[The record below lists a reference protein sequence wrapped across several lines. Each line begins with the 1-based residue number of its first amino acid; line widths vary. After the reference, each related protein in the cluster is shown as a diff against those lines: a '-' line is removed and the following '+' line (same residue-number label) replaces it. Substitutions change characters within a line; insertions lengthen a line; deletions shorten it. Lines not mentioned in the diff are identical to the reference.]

1 MRENNISRGE
11 LCEAVPMGIV
21 ILNMNYKILWVND
34 DILRW
39 EERKEEEIKNKNF
52 LEQIIEED
60 RKFVEESLKKA
71 RELGEAKVDM
81 VRLKNVKGKGY
92 YGELR
97 IRRLNDF
104 FIITLLNRTSEY
116 SESSD
121 LKIIKLAIDHM
132 AEGLVVTDVDGT
144 IIYVNLGFTK
154 ITGYTYEEAIGKNP
168 RILKSGKQSRE
179 FYERMWD
186 TILSGKVWRG
196 ELINRRKDGTFYWEE
211 MIIVPIKDDMGRIVN
226 FVAVKR
232 DITER
237 KRLEEKIEEEREF
250 YRNIIES
257 SPDGIFI
264 ETLDGEIV
272 DLNERAAEMLGY
284 RKEEL
289 ISKNVGI
296 IVPQETRKKLSSV
309 LEILHQKKRVVM
321 EVFNKHK
328 KGYLVPLEL
337 SANLVKIGEIE
348 LVIVTARDLS
358 QRNEI
363 EMRYRA
369 IGEMARDAVIMAD
382 HEGRVEFW
390 NPAAEEIFG
399 YSQEEI
405 LGKKFIDM
413 LIPDELR
420 EKAMDFIIK
429 SIGSGSQ
436 GFKKFP
442 ILELKGKRKNGE
454 IFPLEI
460 SLSIFI
466 INNQPH
472 GLLIARDISM
482 RKKVEEEIR
491 KRKDHLELLY
501 NFAQSISSTLE
512 IEELYR
518 KSYEELRKIMDFE
531 SYLIALLQEDGKAR
545 AVFGVEGDKDIT
557 SKFSVFDLGDSI
569 TGWVIKNKKTLLIK
583 KFKKEKLPATVHIV
597 GWIPESWL
605 GVPLSYKGQV
615 IGALIIQSQKPNA
628 FTEEDAKLLETL
640 APQLAVAIMNARL
653 YTQTKSA
660 KERYENLIN
669 TTIVGII
676 ITDLDDNITFAN
688 EKFAEMLGYEVNEI
702 VGRNIR
708 EFTTEYEYKRIR
720 EGTNRRKKGISDSY
734 ETVFLKKDGS
744 IVYVLINAS
753 PLKDDEGN
761 IVGTIGVNLDITERK
776 RVEKI
781 IREEREKYK
790 KMMENLLVGI
800 FIIQDEKIVY
810 VNKVLGDMLGYS
822 VNELTGEHFTR
833 MVHPDMREY
842 VMENYRKRI
851 YGEYTPESYIVKMI
865 RKNGDTLWALTR
877 ASIIE
882 WEGRIADMVC
892 VQDITEIK
900 EMEDSL
906 ITLVKTF
913 EEIKLAK
920 SEDEIY
926 DIAMR
931 AISEILNFSHLAIG
945 KAIGDEIVLIKQRGY
960 KSSNLII
967 KLNENRGISA
977 WVAKNNQPYYVP
989 DVTKDPLYIEGVP
1002 GARCEYATPISAK
1015 NKVYGV
1021 LDVQREEEDSI
1032 SEDERLLLDMLASHM
1047 GVALAGLEAME
1058 EVEKAR
1064 DMQELMVHIVSHD
1077 LKNPLA
1083 VLSGYIDLLREMPSE
1098 EFLDSMKQAINEAN
1112 EIIERAR
1119 LFSKL
1124 GRKKIDEERKAIN
1137 IRKMLEEVIERI
1149 KERHPKAKIN
1159 MLIEDIEI
1167 EGYSILREVFINIL
1181 DNAFKYGASKVDIL
1195 GSEKDGFVE
1204 IRFVDDGPGIP
1215 DNKKKKI
1222 FEPFERSSQIKGSGL
1237 GLTIV
1242 KMIVE
1247 LHDGE
1252 IWVENNKP
1260 KGSVFVV
1267 RLPKE

>member
-1 MRENNISRGE
+1 MRENNILIGE
-11 LCEAVPMGIV
+11 LCEAIPMGIV

-34 DILRW
+34 EILRW

-71 RELGEAKVDM
+71 KELGEAKVDM
-81 VRLKNVKGKGY
+81 VRLKNVKGKVY
-92 YGELR
+92 YVELR

-104 FIITLLNRTSEY
+104 FIITLLNHTPEY
-116 SESSD
+116 SRSPD
-121 LKIIKLAIDHM
+121 LKIIKSAIEHM

-144 IIYVNLGFTK
+144 IIYVNPGFTK

-168 RILKSGKQSRE
+168 RILKSGKQGRE
-179 FYERMWD
+179 FYKRMWD
-186 TILSGKVWRG
+186 TILSGKIWQG

-250 YRNIIES
+250 YRKAIES

-284 RKEEL
+284 KKEEL
-289 ISKNVGI
+289 IGKNVGI
-296 IVPQETRKKLSSV
+296 IVPQETMKKFSSV
-309 LEILHQKKRVVM
+309 LEILHRKKRIVM

-337 SANLVKIGEIE
+337 SANLVKIGERE

-369 IGEMARDAVIMAD
+369 IGEMARDAIIMVE

-420 EKAMDFIIK
+420 EKVMDFIIK
-429 SIGSGSQ
+429 SIGSRPQ

-442 ILELKGKRKNGE
+442 ILEVKGKRKNGE

-518 KSYEELRKIMDFE
+518 KSYEALRKIIDFE
-531 SYLIALLQEDGKAR
+531 SYAIALLQEEGKVR
-545 AVFGVEGDKDIT
+545 VVFGVEGGKDIT

-583 KFKKEKLPATVHIV
+583 EFKKEKLPATVHVV
-597 GWIPESWL
+597 GWVPGSWL
-605 GVPLSYKGQV
+605 GVPMSYKGQV
-615 IGALIIQSQKPNA
+615 IGALLIQSKKPNA
-628 FTEEDAKLLETL
+628 FTEEDAKLMETL

-653 YTQTKSA
+653 YTQTKFA

-676 ITDLDDNITFAN
+676 VTDLDDNITFAN

-708 EFTTEYEYKRIR
+708 EFTTEDGYKRIR

-753 PLKDDEGN
+753 PLKDEEGN

-776 RVEKI
+776 RVEEI

-790 KMMENLLVGI
+790 KIMENLLTGI
-800 FIIQDEKIVY
+800 VIVQDGKVVY
-810 VNKVLGDMLGYS
+810 VNDHMTKMLGY
-822 VNELTGEHFTR
+822 ELREMIGEDFTR
-833 MVHPDMREY
+833 FVDPEMREY
-842 VMENYRKRI
+842 LLENYMRRMMGEPVPETYITKFRKKD
-851 YGEYTPESYIVKMI
+851 GESIWI
-865 RKNGDTLWALTR
+865 LLR
-877 ASIIE
+877 ATIID
-882 WEGRIADMVC
+882 WEGKPADMVS
-892 VQDITEIK
+892 VQDITRMKI
-900 EMEDSL
+900 MEDTL
-906 ITLVKTF
+906 ITLTRVF
-913 EEIKLAK
+913 EDIKLAK

-926 DIAMR
+926 EIAIN
-931 AISEILNFSHLAIG
+931 ALHDILNFTYIGIG
-945 KAIGDEIVLIKQRGY
+945 KVVDGEVVLVKHRGY
-960 KSSNLII
+960 SNLNFRI
-967 KLNENRGISA
+967 KIDGEKGITA
-977 WVAKNNQPYYVP
+977 WVVRNNTPYYAP
-989 DVTKDPLYIEGVP
+989 DVTKDPLYVVGANR
-1002 GARCEYATPISAK
+1002 ARCEYATPISAK

-1021 LDVQREEEDSI
+1021 LDVQREEVDSI

-1058 EVEKAR
+1058 EIKKAR
-1064 DMQELMVHIVSHD
+1064 DLQELMVHIISHD

-1083 VLSGYIDLLREMPSE
+1083 VLSGYIDLMREMPSE
-1098 EFLDSMKQAINEAN
+1098 EFLDSMEQAIKEAN

-1124 GRKKIDEERKAIN
+1124 GRKKIDEEREEIN
-1137 IRKMLEEVIERI
+1137 IREMMENIASKLLLKYPEG
-1149 KERHPKAKIN
+1149 KIDIR
-1159 MLIEDIEI
+1159 MEDVTI
-1167 EGYSILREVFINIL
+1167 EGYPILREVFVNLI
-1181 DNAFKYGASKVDIL
+1181 DNAFKYGATEVVITSR
-1195 GSEKDGFVE
+1195 EDGGMVE
-1204 IRFVDDGPGIP
+1204 VRVADNGPGIP
-1215 DNKKKKI
+1215 DEKKEEI
-1222 FEPFERSSQIKGSGL
+1222 FEPFKRLSVKKGSGL

-1252 IWVENNKP
+1252 IWVEDSKP